1 MFSDQD
7 EEDFCCDGDEDDED
21 DYDYDDQM
29 RNIYVDRNRTIES
42 YLMFQNTFQI
52 AVLFCV
58 EFINI
63 QFLTLLTFLRL
74 GETSNYENFILL
86 LPPGCDFF
94 CQYQRS

>member
-1 MFSDQD
+1 MFSEQD
-7 EEDFCCDGDEDDED
+7 EDFCCDDDEDDED

-29 RNIYVDRNRTIES
+29 RNISVDRNRTIES

-63 QFLTLLTFLRL
+63 QFFD
-74 GETSNYENFILL
+74 IAH
-86 LPPGCDFF
+86 FF
-94 CQYQRS
+94 EVRRNI